1 MSETATDTRPVSAT
15 VVLVQGRVKPGR
27 ENEYLR
33 WQTEID
39 DECRTFPG
47 FEGVEV
53 IPPVPGIQENHVVV
67 YRFDSFPHLDAWL
80 HSDTRQTLLARSQ
93 GLFVSEPR
101 QHVVAGRG
109 SAQEASG
116 MVVSTRVKPGRERE
130 YQAWQHRID
139 VEAARFPGFLGNE
152 VFPPLPGLQDEWVVL
167 VRFDSP
173 EHLQNWL
180 LSDVRKRLID
190 ESARLWDEAHVVTFS
205 GAFPGWFGAG
215 STRSGSVTLPPDW
228 KQAMIVLLVL
238 YPTVMLL
245 AYFLSPSLASLPLA
259 LSMFIGNLVSVALL
273 TWLLMPL
280 ANRTFGFWLNP
291 TGGPRRLV
299 ELRGTAVIVAATPW
313 RLRFSWLSVDGLD
326 DSLVS

>member
-1 MSETATDTRPVSAT
+1 MSETATDTSPISAT
-15 VVLVQGRVKPGR
+15 VVIVQGRVNPGR

-47 FEGVEV
+47 FEGIEV
-53 IPPVPGIQENHVVV
+53 IPPVPGIQENHVVI

-80 HSDTRQTLLARSQ
+80 HSDARQALLARSQ
-93 GLFVSEPR
+93 GLFASEPR

-109 SAQEASG
+109 VTQEASG
-116 MVVSTRVKPGRERE
+116 IVVSTRVKPGHEQEFR
-130 YQAWQHRID
+130 AWQNRID
-139 VEAARFPGFLGNE
+139 AEQARFPGFLGNE
-152 VFPPLPGLQDEWVVL
+152 VFPPVPGLQDEWVVL

-190 ESARLWDEAHVVTFS
+190 ERPWDEAHVETFS

-215 STRSGSVTLPPDW
+215 STRSGPAVLPPDW

-238 YPTVMLL
+238 YPIVMLL
-245 AYFLSPSLASLPLA
+245 GRFLSPGLISLPPA
-259 LSMFIGNLVSVALL
+259 VSMFIGNLVSVALL
-273 TWLLMPL
+273 TWLMMPL
-280 ANRTFGFWLNP
+280 ANRAFGFWLTP
-291 TGGPRRLV
+291 TGARGRLV
-299 ELRGTAVIVAATPW
+299 ELRGIAVIAAGYALAIAIFLA
-313 RLRFSWLSVDGLD
+313 LR
-326 DSLVS
+326 

>member
-1 MSETATDTRPVSAT
+1 MSETATDASPVSAT

-47 FEGVEV
+47 FEGCEV
-53 IPPVPGIQENHVVV
+53 IPPVPGIQENHVVI

-80 HSDTRQTLLARSQ
+80 HSDARQALLARSQ
-93 GLFVSEPR
+93 GLFASEPR

-116 MVVSTRVKPGRERE
+116 MVVSTRVKPGREGE
-130 YQAWQHRID
+130 YRAWQHKID
-139 VEAARFPGFLGNE
+139 AEATRFPGFLGNE
-152 VFPPLPGLQDEWVVL
+152 VFPPVPGLQGEWVVL

-173 EHLQNWL
+173 ENLQRWL

-190 ESARLWDEAHVVTFS
+190 ESARLWNEAHVETFS

-215 STRSGSVTLPPDW
+215 STRSGPAVLPPDW

-238 YPTVMLL
+238 YPIVMLL
-245 AYFLSPSLASLPLA
+245 GRFLSPWLASLAPA
-259 LSMFIGNLVSVALL
+259 VSMFIGNMASVVLL

-280 ANRTFGFWLNP
+280 ANHAFGFWLTP
-291 TGGPRRLV
+291 TGARGRLV
-299 ELRGTAVIVAATPW
+299 ELRGITVIVAGYALTIAIFLA
-313 RLRFSWLSVDGLD
+313 LR
-326 DSLVS
+326 

>member
-1 MSETATDTRPVSAT
+1 MSETATDTGRVSAT
-15 VVLVQGRVKPGR
+15 VVLVQRVRPGR

-33 WQTEID
+33 WQAEIN
-39 DECRTFPG
+39 DECRNFPG
-47 FEGVEV
+47 FEGDEV
-53 IPPVPGIQENHVVV
+53 IPPVTGIQDDYVVV

-80 HSDTRQTLLARSQ
+80 RSDTRQGLLARSTDV
-93 GLFVSEPR
+93 LDDSR
-101 QHVVAGRG
+101 QQVVAGKG
-109 SAQEASG
+109 TAQHASG
-116 MVVSTRVKPGRERE
+116 MVVSTRVKPGHERE
-130 YQAWQHRID
+130 YRAWQHRID
-139 VEAARFPGFLGNE
+139 AEAARFPGFLGNE
-152 VFPPLPGLQDEWVVL
+152 VFPPVSGLQDEWVVL

-180 LSDVRKRLID
+180 VSDVRKLLV
-190 ESARLWDEAHVVTFS
+190 EEAARLWDEARIASFS

-245 AYFLSPSLASLPLA
+245 THFLSPSLASLPLA

-280 ANRTFGFWLNP
+280 ANRVFGFWLNP
-291 TGGPRRLV
+291 TGRRGPLV
-299 ELRGTAVIVAATPW
+299 ELRGITVIVAGYALAIAIFLA
-313 RLRFSWLSVDGLD
+313 LR
-326 DSLVS
+326 